1 MEKDSKNIIGQRIAE
16 ICGSLSY
23 REFSEAIQAKTGVY
37 ISHSS
42 LQKYVTGEREPPRN
56 KVEVLAQFA
65 AKPLY
70 WFYLEEEQ
78 GIALPPGAHK
88 QEAVSQLP
96 ILGVIR
102 AGEPIYASENI
113 IGYRPVEM
121 ERVKNGEYFYLQ
133 VKGDSMMGSRIMEGD
148 LVLVRCQ
155 EEVENGE
162 IAIVIIE
169 REEAT
174 LKRVY
179 RTNGQL
185 ILQPDNPKYQ
195 PLILDRGDVRI
206 IGKVVEV
213 VFKP

>member
-1 MEKDSKNIIGQRIAE
+1 MEKNSPVGRKIAE
-16 ICGSLSY
+16 ICGSMSY
-23 REFSEAIQAKTGVY
+23 REFSEAIQAKTGVD

-42 LQKYVTGEREPPRN
+42 LQKYVTGEREPPRA
-56 KVEVLAQFA
+56 KIEVLAQFA
-65 AKPLY
+65 RKPVY
-70 WFYLEEEQ
+70 WFYLESEKDLPLPSGAYKQ
-78 GIALPPGAHK
+78 GPVNQI
-88 QEAVSQLP
+88 P

-102 AGEPIYASENI
+102 AGEPIYASQNI
-113 IGYRPVEM
+113 IGYRLVE
-121 ERVKNGEYFYLQ
+121 EEKVRNGDYFYLQ
-133 VKGDSMMGSRIMEGD
+133 VKGDSMSGSRIMEGD

-155 EEVENGE
+155 EEVENGQ
-162 IAIVIIE
+162 IAVVILE

-195 PLILDRGDVRI
+195 PLILEKGDVRI
-206 IGKVVEV
+206 VGKVIEV

>member
-1 MEKDSKNIIGQRIAE
+1 MEKNAPNIVGKRIGE
-16 ICGSLSY
+16 ICGSMSY
-23 REFSEAIQAKTGVY
+23 REFSEAIQAKTGVE

-42 LQKYVTGEREPPRN
+42 LQKYVTGEREPPRA
-56 KVEVLAQFA
+56 KIQVLAEFA
-65 AKPLY
+65 QKPVY
-70 WFYLEEEQ
+70 WFYLEKEKDL
-78 GIALPPGAHK
+78 ALPAGAYK
-88 QEAVSQLP
+88 QGPVNQIP

-102 AGEPIYASENI
+102 AGEPIYATQNVV
-113 IGYRPVEM
+113 GYRLVEA
-121 ERVKNGEYFYLQ
+121 ERVKNGDYFYLQ
-133 VKGDSMMGSRIMEGD
+133 VKGDSMLGSRIMEGD

-162 IAIVIIE
+162 IGVVIID

-174 LKRVY
+174 LKRIY

-195 PLILDRGDVRI
+195 PLILEKGDVRI
-206 IGKVVEV
+206 VGKVIEV